1 MAFQLWISESGYR
14 MKIMKWEFVLF
25 LLLGL
30 TACNKEIVRENK
42 PITESNAISQVAK
55 SDIDNVL
62 DVHIEESQKLLRE
75 LMIKLYKRNPREL
88 KKSELKLIEEQL
100 VRLFDLE
107 HTWDFPELQGKY
119 DVELIKLTFKEEYQ
133 GDRVFA
139 FVAGLMS
146 MIMKSYNYQSEF
158 YMFDTVEPQKLYNC
172 ARNIEIA
179 VWKLS
184 HNLDPNGEPFLYS
197 NSLPNE
203 EIVNLSYERLFGKLI
218 ATQDN
223 ITTIMAGK
231 KNRTVKTVIQK
242 MASAVFLPI

>member
-1 MAFQLWISESGYR
+1 LMLC
-14 MKIMKWEFVLF
+14 
-25 LLLGL
+25 
-30 TACNKEIVRENK
+30 ACNKKIIRESK
-42 PITESNAISQVAK
+42 PVDPGTGISQIAK

-62 DVHIEESQKLLRE
+62 DTHIQQSQKLLRE

-100 VRLFDLE
+100 VRLFELE
-107 HTWDFPELQGKY
+107 HTWDFPELEGKY
-119 DVELIKLTFKEEYQ
+119 DVELISLTFNKDYQ

-184 HNLDPNGEPFLYS
+184 NNLDTNGEPFLYS
-197 NSLPNE
+197 NSLQGE
-203 EIVNLSYERLFGKLI
+203 EVINISYERLFGKLI
-218 ATQDN
+218 GTQDN
-223 ITTIMAGK
+223 ITEIMSGK
-231 KNRTVKTVIQK
+231 NNRTVKTVIQK
-242 MASAVFLPI
+242 MATAVFLPI

>member
-1 MAFQLWISESGYR
+1 
-14 MKIMKWEFVLF
+14 MKGFKWKFVLCS
-25 LLLGL
+25 LLMLA
-30 TACNKEIVRENK
+30 ACNKEIVRENK
-42 PITESNAISQVAK
+42 PVTKSNAVSQIAK

-62 DVHIEESQKLLRE
+62 DVHIKQSQALLRE
-75 LMIKLYKRNPREL
+75 LMTKLYKRNPREL
-88 KKSELKLIEEQL
+88 KKSELTLIEEQL

-107 HTWDFPELQGKY
+107 HSWDFPELKGKY

-139 FVAGLMS
+139 FVSGLMS

-158 YMFDTVEPQKLYNC
+158 YLFDTVEPQKLYNC

-184 HNLDPNGEPFLYS
+184 HNVNSSGEPFLYS

-203 EIVNLSYERLFGKLI
+203 GVANLSYERLFGKLI

-223 ITTIMAGK
+223 ITTIMADK
-231 KNRTVKTVIQK
+231 KNRTVKTVIQR
-242 MASAVFLPI
+242 MATAVFLPI

>member
-1 MAFQLWISESGYR
+1 
-14 MKIMKWEFVLF
+14 MKMINQILIIFVL
-25 LLLGL
+25 LILC
-30 TACNKEIVRENK
+30 ACNKEIVRENK
-42 PITESNAISQVAK
+42 PVNEGTGVSQIAK

-62 DVHIEESQKLLRE
+62 DVHIQESKKLLRE
-75 LMIKLYKRNPREL
+75 LMVKLYKRNPREL
-88 KKSELKLIEEQL
+88 QKSELKLIEEQL

-107 HTWDFPELQGKY
+107 HTWDFPELEGKY
-119 DVELIKLTFKEEYQ
+119 DIELIQLTFSEEYQ

-139 FVAGLMS
+139 FIAGLMS

-184 HNLDPNGEPFLYS
+184 NNMDSNGEPFLFS
-197 NSLPNE
+197 NSLPDE
-203 EIVNLSYERLFGKLI
+203 EVMNLSYERLFGKLI

-231 KNRTVKTVIQK
+231 NNRTVKTVIQK
-242 MASAVFLPI
+242 MATAVFLPI

>member
-1 MAFQLWISESGYR
+1 MNILKQTAMAI
-14 MKIMKWEFVLF
+14 IF
-25 LLLGL
+25 LILC
-30 TACNKEIVRENK
+30 ACNKEIVRENK
-42 PITESNAISQVAK
+42 PVSEGTGVSQIAK

-62 DVHIEESQKLLRE
+62 DVHIQESQKMLRE

-88 KKSELKLIEEQL
+88 KKSELKLVEEQL

-107 HTWDFPELQGKY
+107 HSWDFPELEEKY
-119 DVELIKLTFKEEYQ
+119 DVELIKLTFKEDYQ

-184 HNLDPNGEPFLYS
+184 NNRDMNGEPFLYS
-197 NSLPNE
+197 NSLPGE
-203 EIVNLSYERLFGKLI
+203 EITNLSYERLFGKLI
-218 ATQDN
+218 GTQDN

-242 MASAVFLPI
+242 MATAVFLPI

>member
-1 MAFQLWISESGYR
+1 M
-14 MKIMKWEFVLF
+14 
-25 LLLGL
+25 
-30 TACNKEIVRENK
+30 
-42 PITESNAISQVAK
+42 AK

-62 DVHIEESQKLLRE
+62 DVHIQESQELLRE
-75 LMIKLYKRNPREL
+75 LMVKLYKRNPREL
-88 KKSELKLIEEQL
+88 QKSELHLIEEQL

-107 HTWDFPELQGKY
+107 HTWDFPELEGKY
-119 DVELIKLTFKEEYQ
+119 DIDLIRLTFNEEYN

-158 YMFDTVEPQKLYNC
+158 YMFDTVDAQKLYNC

-184 HNLDPNGEPFLYS
+184 NNRDSNGEPFLYS
-197 NSLPNE
+197 NSLSDE
-203 EIVNLSYERLFGKLI
+203 EVTNLSYERLFGKLI

-231 KNRTVKTVIQK
+231 NNRTVKTVIQK
-242 MASAVFLPI
+242 MATAVFLPI

>member
-1 MAFQLWISESGYR
+1 MAIIKTISISC
-14 MKIMKWEFVLF
+14 MF
-25 LLLGL
+25 LMIC
-30 TACNKEIVRENK
+30 ACNKEIVRENK
-42 PITESNAISQVAK
+42 PIDEGTRVSQIAK

-62 DVHIEESQKLLRE
+62 DIHIQESQKLLRE
-75 LMIKLYKRNPREL
+75 LMVKLYKRNPREL
-88 KKSELKLIEEQL
+88 KKSELKLPEENL

-107 HTWDFPELQGKY
+107 HTWDFPELAGKY
-119 DVELIKLTFKEEYQ
+119 DVDLISLTFNEEYQ

-184 HNLDPNGEPFLYS
+184 NNFDSNGEPFLYS
-197 NSLPNE
+197 NSMPGE
-203 EIVNLSYERLFGKLI
+203 EVINLSYERLFGKLI
-218 ATQDN
+218 GTQDN

-231 KNRTVKTVIQK
+231 NNRAVKTVIQK
-242 MASAVFLPI
+242 MATAVFLPI

>member
-1 MAFQLWISESGYR
+1 MLVFKQ
-14 MKIMKWEFVLF
+14 VLIVGVS
-25 LLLGL
+25 LMLC
-30 TACNKEIVRENK
+30 ACNKEIVRENK
-42 PITESNAISQVAK
+42 PVDEGTGVSQIAK

-62 DVHIEESQKLLRE
+62 DVHIQESKKLLRE

-88 KKSELKLIEEQL
+88 KKSDLKLIEEQL

-107 HTWDFPELQGKY
+107 HTWDFPELEGKY
-119 DVELIKLTFKEEYQ
+119 DVDLIRLTFNDEYE

-139 FVAGLMS
+139 LVAGLMS

-184 HNLDPNGEPFLYS
+184 NNRNAHGEPYLYS
-197 NSLPNE
+197 NSLPGE
-203 EIVNLSYERLFGKLI
+203 EVTNLSYERLFGKLI

-223 ITTIMAGK
+223 ITTVMAGK
-231 KNRTVKTVIQK
+231 KKRTVKTVIQK
-242 MASAVFLPI
+242 MATAVFLPI

>member
-1 MAFQLWISESGYR
+1 MTAIKQIS
-14 MKIMKWEFVLF
+14 ILCVL
-25 LLLGL
+25 LMLCSC
-30 TACNKEIVRENK
+30 TNEIVRENK
-42 PITESNAISQVAK
+42 PVEEGTGVSQIAK

-62 DVHIEESQKLLRE
+62 DIHIQKSQKLLRE

-88 KKSELKLIEEQL
+88 KKSELKLVEEHL

-107 HTWDFPELQGKY
+107 HTWDFPELEGKY
-119 DVELIKLTFKEEYQ
+119 DVDLINLTFDKNYQ

-146 MIMKSYNYQSEF
+146 MLMKSYNYKSEF

-184 HNLDPNGEPFLYS
+184 NNKDSNGEPFLYS
-197 NSLPNE
+197 NSLPGE
-203 EIVNLSYERLFGKLI
+203 EVTNISYERLFGKLI
-218 ATQDN
+218 GTQDN
-223 ITTIMAGK
+223 ITAIMSGK
-231 KNRTVKTVIQK
+231 NNRTVKTVIQK
-242 MASAVFLPI
+242 MATAVFLPI

>member
-1 MAFQLWISESGYR
+1 
-14 MKIMKWEFVLF
+14 MKWFKWKFVLCS
-25 LLLGL
+25 LLMLA
-30 TACNKEIVRENK
+30 ACNQEIVRENK
-42 PITESNAISQVAK
+42 PITESTPVAQIAK
-55 SDIDNVL
+55 ADIDNVL
-62 DVHIEESQKLLRE
+62 DVHIKKSQELLRE

-107 HTWDFPELQGKY
+107 HRWDFPELQGKY
-119 DVELIKLTFKEEYQ
+119 DVELIKLAFKEEYQ

-158 YMFDTVEPQKLYNC
+158 YLFDTVEPQKLYNC

-184 HNLDPNGEPFLYS
+184 HNVDSNGDPFLYS
-197 NSLPNE
+197 NSLANE
-203 EIVNLSYERLFGKLI
+203 AVVNLSYERLFGKLI

-231 KNRTVKTVIQK
+231 KNRTVKTVIQR

>member
-1 MAFQLWISESGYR
+1 MSLIKQTVILCL
-14 MKIMKWEFVLF
+14 LF
-25 LLLGL
+25 ILS
-30 TACNKEIVRENK
+30 ACNQEIVRENK
-42 PITESNAISQVAK
+42 PVTEGTGVSQIAK

-62 DVHIEESQKLLRE
+62 DVHIQESQKLLRE
-75 LMIKLYKRNPREL
+75 LMVKLYKRNPREL
-88 KKSELKLIEEQL
+88 QKSELKLIDEQL

-107 HTWDFPELQGKY
+107 HNWDFPELQGKY
-119 DVELIKLTFKEEYQ
+119 DIDLIRLTFSEEYK

-139 FVAGLMS
+139 FIAGLMS

-158 YMFDTVEPQKLYNC
+158 YMFDTVDPQKLYNC

-184 HNLDPNGEPFLYS
+184 NNRDSNGESFLYS
-197 NSLPNE
+197 NSLPDE
-203 EIVNLSYERLFGKLI
+203 EVTNLSYERLFGKLI

-231 KNRTVKTVIQK
+231 NNRTLKTVIQK
-242 MASAVFLPI
+242 MATAVFLPI

>member
-1 MAFQLWISESGYR
+1 
-14 MKIMKWEFVLF
+14 MKWFKWKFVLCS
-25 LLLGL
+25 LLILA
-30 TACNKEIVRENK
+30 ACNKEIVRENK
-42 PITESNAISQVAK
+42 PITESNAVSQIAK

-62 DVHIEESQKLLRE
+62 DVHIKQSQVLLRE

-107 HTWDFPELQGKY
+107 HSWDFPELQDKH
-119 DVELIKLTFKEEYQ
+119 DIELIKLTFKEEYQ

-139 FVAGLMS
+139 FVSGLMS
-146 MIMKSYNYQSEF
+146 MIMKSYNYQSDF
-158 YMFDTVEPQKLYNC
+158 YLFDTVEPQKLYNC

-179 VWKLS
+179 VWKLG
-184 HNLDPNGEPFLYS
+184 HNVDSNGDPFLCS

-203 EIVNLSYERLFGKLI
+203 GVTNLSYERLFGKLI

-223 ITTIMAGK
+223 ITTIMAEK
-231 KNRTVKTVIQK
+231 KNRTVKTVIQR

>member
-1 MAFQLWISESGYR
+1 MNWI
-14 MKIMKWEFVLF
+14 KWNIIQF
-25 LLLGL
+25 LLLVL
-30 TACNKEIVRENK
+30 TACNQEIVRENK
-42 PITESNAISQVAK
+42 PITESSGVSQIAK

-62 DVHIEESQKLLRE
+62 DVHIKESQDLLRE

-107 HTWDFPELQGKY
+107 HAWDFPELQGKH

-146 MIMKSYNYQSEF
+146 MIMKSYNYQSDF
-158 YMFDTVEPQKLYNC
+158 YLFDTVEPQKLYNC

-184 HNLDPNGEPFLYS
+184 HNVDSNGEPFLYS
-197 NSLPNE
+197 NSLPSE
-203 EIVNLSYERLFGKLI
+203 DVVNLSYERLFGKLI

-231 KNRTVKTVIQK
+231 KNRTVKTVIQR

>member
-1 MAFQLWISESGYR
+1 MFAIKQTVILTT
-14 MKIMKWEFVLF
+14 
-25 LLLGL
+25 LLMLC
-30 TACNKEIVRENK
+30 ACNKEIVRENK
-42 PITESNAISQVAK
+42 PIDEGTGVSQIAK

-62 DVHIEESQKLLRE
+62 DVHIQESQKLLRE

-88 KKSELKLIEEQL
+88 KKSELKLTEEQL

-107 HTWDFPELQGKY
+107 HSWDFPEFEGKH
-119 DVELIKLTFKEEYQ
+119 DIELIRLTFNKDYQ

-146 MIMKSYNYQSEF
+146 MVMKSYNYKSEF

-184 HNLDPNGEPFLYS
+184 NNHDSNGEPFLYS
-197 NSLPNE
+197 NSLPGE
-203 EIVNLSYERLFGKLI
+203 EITNLSYERLFGKLI
-218 ATQDN
+218 GTQDN

-242 MASAVFLPI
+242 MATAVFLPI

>member
-1 MAFQLWISESGYR
+1 MLWI
-14 MKIMKWEFVLF
+14 KWNLVFLCVLM
-25 LLLGL
+25 LCG
-30 TACNKEIVRENK
+30 CNKEIVRENK
-42 PITESNAISQVAK
+42 PITETNVVSQIGK

-62 DVHIEESQKLLRE
+62 DVHIKASQDLLRE
-75 LMIKLYKRNPREL
+75 LMVKLYKRNPREL

-107 HTWDFPELQGKY
+107 HTWDFPEFQGKH
-119 DVELIKLTFKEEYQ
+119 DVELIKLTFKEEYE

-139 FVAGLMS
+139 FISGLMS

-172 ARNIEIA
+172 ARNLEIA
-179 VWKLS
+179 FWKLT
-184 HNLDPNGEPFLYS
+184 HNNDSNGEPFIYS

-203 EIVNLSYERLFGKLI
+203 KIVNLSYERLFGKLI

-223 ITTIMAGK
+223 ITTIMAEK
-231 KNRTVKTVIQK
+231 KNRTVKTVIQR

>member
-1 MAFQLWISESGYR
+1 
-14 MKIMKWEFVLF
+14 MKWIKLNLVF
-25 LLLGL
+25 LSAFILCG
-30 TACNKEIVRENK
+30 CNKEIVRENK
-42 PITESNAISQVAK
+42 PITESNVVSQIGK

-62 DVHIEESQKLLRE
+62 DVHIKESQELLRE

-88 KKSELKLIEEQL
+88 KKSELKLIDEQL

-119 DVELIKLTFKEEYQ
+119 DVELIKLTFNEEYK

-158 YMFDTVEPQKLYNC
+158 YLFDTVEPQKLYNC

-184 HNLDPNGEPFLYS
+184 HNVDANGEPFLYS

-203 EIVNLSYERLFGKLI
+203 GVINISYERLFGKLI

>member
-1 MAFQLWISESGYR
+1 MVF
-14 MKIMKWEFVLF
+14 
-25 LLLGL
+25 

-42 PITESNAISQVAK
+42 PITESNGVSQLAK

-62 DVHIEESQKLLRE
+62 DVHIKESQSLLRE

-107 HTWDFPELQGKY
+107 HTWDFPELQGVY
-119 DVELIKLTFKEEYQ
+119 DVELIKLTFNEEYQ

-184 HNLDPNGEPFLYS
+184 HNVDSTGEPFLYS
-197 NSLPNE
+197 NSLPDE
-203 EIVNLSYERLFGKLI
+203 EVINLSYERLFGKLI

-231 KNRTVKTVIQK
+231 NNRTVKTVIQK
-242 MASAVFLPI
+242 MATAVFLPI

>member
-1 MAFQLWISESGYR
+1 MQL
-14 MKIMKWEFVLF
+14 MKQLF
-25 LLLGL
+25 LLYTLL
-30 TACNKEIVRENK
+30 ILCACNKEIVRENK
-42 PITESNAISQVAK
+42 PVSEGTGVSQIAK

-62 DVHIEESQKLLRE
+62 DVHIQESQKLLRE

-107 HTWDFPELQGKY
+107 HSWDFPELQGKY
-119 DVELIKLTFKEEYQ
+119 DIDLIRLTFDEEYK

-139 FVAGLMS
+139 FIAGLMS

-184 HNLDPNGEPFLYS
+184 HNLDSNGEPFLYS
-197 NSLPNE
+197 NSLPDE
-203 EIVNLSYERLFGKLI
+203 DVVNLSYERLFGKLI

-242 MASAVFLPI
+242 MATAVFLPI